1 MYIQKRT
8 MGWLP
13 KASLFQQ
20 AEAARLKRKSMQE
33 AFLSNQD
40 SFATSFG
47 NAQQALISGTNDLIS
62 KIAVS
67 RISKK
72 A

>member
-8 MGWLP
+8 MNWLP

-20 AEAARLKRKSMQE
+20 AEAARLKRKSMQD

-47 NAQQALISGTNDLIS
+47 NAQQSMIQGTNDLIT
-62 KIAVS
+62 KIALS
-67 RISKK
+67 RIQKK